1 MHKKCYPD
9 DIIYSDITM
18 MDNFSITLHPEPT
31 SRAATKTK
39 IQTKKVMM
47 IRLIDEM
54 DDNGKIAS
62 NQSIF
67 WSWPKIHQVAW

>member
-1 MHKKCYPD
+1 
-9 DIIYSDITM
+9 
-18 MDNFSITLHPEPT
+18 
-31 SRAATKTK
+31 
-39 IQTKKVMM
+39 M